1 MAFKCAATICNAQS
15 YLLCVPNSNVYIYS
29 AVQCTKVAI
38 QLIGQPIERGQFQFQ
53 FRKTKAENF
62 YLVDDPA
69 ISTSYSTPIRER
81 LSLGRPEYFY
91 LPCGDQK

>member
-1 MAFKCAATICNAQS
+1 MQ
-15 YLLCVPNSNVYIYS
+15 LLSVRQQYVMSKVTGCVPNIYS

-38 QLIGQPIERGQFQFQ
+38 QLIGQPIERRQFQFQ

-69 ISTSYSTPIRER
+69 ISTSYSTGQYSTALALVKIFV
-81 LSLGRPEYFY
+81 G
-91 LPCGDQK
+91 G

>member
-1 MAFKCAATICNAQS
+1 MRLLSVRLRYVMPKVIC
-15 YLLCVPNSNVYIYS
+15 CVPNPNVYIYS

-69 ISTSYSTPIRER
+69 ISTSYSTGQY
-81 LSLGRPEYFY
+81 STVLGLVKIFV
-91 LPCGDQK
+91 GG

>member
-1 MAFKCAATICNAQS
+1 MPKVIC
-15 YLLCVPNSNVYIYS
+15 CVPNPNVYIYS
-29 AVQCTKVAI
+29 AVECTKVAI

-69 ISTSYSTPIRER
+69 ISTSYSTGKYSTDLR
-81 LSLGRPEYFY
+81 LVKLFLILKY
-91 LPCGDQK
+91 L